1 MTTAIYPGS
10 FDPITNGHI
19 DVLNR
24 AARLFDKVIIAV
36 LTNPSKKGF
45 LDDETKLDLIK
56 DSVKNIPNVEVDSFN
71 GLIVEYAKKKNAKVL
86 IRGMRAVTDFE
97 YEMQMA
103 QMNKNLSPEM
113 ETLFLVSNTENT
125 FLSSSIVKEVAMLGG
140 DISKLVPEPVNNY
153 FYNLNTEV

>member
-10 FDPITNGHI
+10 FDPVTNGHI
-19 DVLNR
+19 DVLTR
-24 AARLFDKVIIAV
+24 AAKLFDKVIIAV
-36 LTNPSKKGF
+36 LTNPSKKEF
-45 LDDETKLDLIK
+45 LDYETKLNLIK
-56 DSVKNIPNVEVDSFN
+56 KSVKNMSNVEVDSFN
-71 GLIVEYAKKKNAKVL
+71 GLIVEYAKKVNAQVL
-86 IRGMRAVTDFE
+86 VRGLRAVTDFE

-140 DISKLVPEPVNNY
+140 DISKLVPESVNNY
-153 FYNLNTEV
+153 FNNLNREI

>member
-45 LDDETKLDLIK
+45 LDYETKLNLIRE
-56 DSVKNIPNVEVDSFN
+56 SVKDISNVEVDSFN
-71 GLIVEYAKKKNAKVL
+71 GLIVEYAKKKNAQVL
-86 IRGMRAVTDFE
+86 VRGLRAVTDFE

-125 FLSSSIVKEVAMLGG
+125 FLSSSIVKEVSMLGG
-140 DISKLVPEPVNNY
+140 DISKLVPESVNNY
-153 FYNLNTEV
+153 FNNLNREI